1 MKTTLVTVYT
11 LKEDGFEGTTLNSR
25 SDCDN
30 LHEQLTL
37 FKEHLLSQGYAVQD
51 LGASLSVDG
60 SMKWSD

>member
-1 MKTTLVTVYT
+1 MQTTLITVYSVE
-11 LKEDGFEGTTLNSR
+11 EDGFGGTTLNSR

-30 LHEQLTL
+30 LTEQLTL
-37 FKEHLLSQGYAVQD
+37 FKEHLLSQGYDIQD